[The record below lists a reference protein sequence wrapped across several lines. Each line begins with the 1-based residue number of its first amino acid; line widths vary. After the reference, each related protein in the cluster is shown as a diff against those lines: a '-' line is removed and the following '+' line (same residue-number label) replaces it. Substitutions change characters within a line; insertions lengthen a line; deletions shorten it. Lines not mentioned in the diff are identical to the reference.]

1 MTRVGHVV
9 IYVSCHVSLVTHTVT
24 TKILRSHGG
33 IVTPEQ
39 HKQAVREARERLVG
53 GYTEALK
60 VCSLEP
66 TDGVDAPFG
75 DPQTLTARQLA
86 DAMDRAQYQAMVSV
100 TNAETDPGAYDDACM
115 YAAVLIEAGAIR
127 GNHRA
132 PKWLMD
138 FVRGVLNGR
147 IQRPPRKARMPDSR
161 QELAIYLVVLGLQ
174 SRYSIPVHGET
185 SASTDSAI
193 MIVAEAMNETPEV
206 INKIFMRFR
215 GRLERESIMRRE
227 QHA

>member
-1 MTRVGHVV
+1 M
-9 IYVSCHVSLVTHTVT
+9 
-24 TKILRSHGG
+24 
-33 IVTPEQ
+33 TPELRE
-39 HKQAVREARERLVG
+39 QAIREARERLVG
-53 GYTEALK
+53 DYTEALK

-66 TDGVDAPFG
+66 TDGVNAPFG
-75 DPQTLTARQLA
+75 DPRKLTARQLT

-100 TNAETDPGAYDDACM
+100 TNAENDPGAYDDACM
-115 YAAVLIEAGAIR
+115 YAAILIESGDIC

-147 IQRPPRKARMPDSR
+147 IQRPPRKASTPYSR
-161 QELAIYLVVLGLQ
+161 QELAVYLVVLGLQ
-174 SRYSIPVHGET
+174 SRYSIPVSGET
-185 SASTDSAI
+185 GASTDSAI
-193 MIVAEAMNETPEV
+193 AIVAEAMNETPEV

-215 GRLERESIMRRE
+215 SRLERESITRRE